1 MARFSLSKLFLAGV
15 CALFASLVLD
25 AINYARGL
33 FGPSI
38 LSVIPIILILIGLGL
53 IGYDFWRRMH

>member
-1 MARFSLSKLFLAGV
+1 LARFYFSKLFLAGV
-15 CALFASLVLD
+15 VALFASLVLD

-33 FGPSI
+33 LGPSVYS
-38 LSVIPIILILIGLGL
+38 LIPIILIVIGLGL

>member
-1 MARFSLSKLFLAGV
+1 LARFGLSKLFIAGV
-15 CALFASLVLD
+15 CAVFASLILD
-25 AINYARGL
+25 ATNYARGL
-33 FGPSI
+33 FEPSI